1 MRIFIT
7 GGSGHIGSAVIP
19 DLLNSG
25 HQVVALARSDASAAA
40 LTAAGAVVR
49 RGDLDDLA
57 GLREAAA
64 AADGVIHLAFKHDVA
79 FTGDFA
85 GAAAADLR
93 AIETIGA
100 ALEGTDKPFVITS
113 GTMLLATASAARV
126 STEQDVAGGGPRLA
140 SENAAIALA
149 SRGVRSSVVRLS
161 PTVHS
166 VLDRH
171 GFVPALIGMARKNG
185 VATYVGSGSNRWP
198 AVHTLDAARL
208 YRLALE
214 AAPAGSRLHGVAD
227 QGVPFRT
234 IAESIGRGLGVP
246 ASSITADD
254 APRHLGFL
262 APFAQLDNPTSSEQ
276 TQSLLGWRPVHPAL
290 LADLAE
296 GHYFAPSASSS
307 PSDSR

>member
-1 MRIFIT
+1 MRVFIT

-19 DLLNSG
+19 DLLKAG
-25 HQVVALARSDASAAA
+25 HQVVALARSEASAAA
-40 LTAAGAVVR
+40 LKAAGAAVR

-93 AIETIGA
+93 AVEAIGS
-100 ALEGTDKPFVITS
+100 ALEGTHKPFVNTS
-113 GTMLLATASAARV
+113 GTLLLATPAPGRV
-126 STEQDVAGGGPRLA
+126 GTEQDRVDRGARVD
-140 SENAAIALA
+140 SENATIALA
-149 SRGVRSSVVRLS
+149 SRGVRSSVVRLA

-166 VLDRH
+166 ALDRH
-171 GFVPALIGMARKNG
+171 GFVPTLIGLARKNG
-185 VATYVGSGSNRWP
+185 VATYVGEGSNRWP

-208 YRLALE
+208 YRLAVE
-214 AAPAGSRLHGVAD
+214 AAPAGSRLHGVGD
-227 QGVPFRT
+227 EGIPFRE
-234 IAESIGRGLGVP
+234 IAGSIGRGLGVP
-246 ASSITADD
+246 AVSIIADD

-262 APFAQLDNPTSSEQ
+262 ATFAQLDNPTSSAQ
-276 TQSLLGWRPVHPAL
+276 TQKLLGWRPEFPGL

-296 GHYFAPSASSS
+296 RHYFEPAGT
-307 PSDSR
+307 R